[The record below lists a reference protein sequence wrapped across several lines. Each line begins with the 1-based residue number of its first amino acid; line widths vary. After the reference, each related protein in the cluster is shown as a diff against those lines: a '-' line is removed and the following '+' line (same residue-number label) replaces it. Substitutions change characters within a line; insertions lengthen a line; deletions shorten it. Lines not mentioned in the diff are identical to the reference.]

1 MRVLI
6 VSDTHGRHTS
16 LDRALKE
23 AGEIDMFIHL
33 GDVEGGEDYIEA
45 VAEGY
50 EDYITELAGCPLD
63 IVAGNNDFFS
73 YLPAEEEF
81 WIGKKKV
88 FITHGHSYYVSM
100 ETEQIREE
108 GAARNAD
115 IIMFGHTHR
124 PYFEERDGITV
135 LNPGSLSFPR
145 QEGRKSSYMILETDG
160 EEKYEF
166 VQHFL

>member
-23 AGEIDMFIHL
+23 AGDIDMFIHL

-45 VAEGY
+45 VVEC
-50 EDYITELAGCPLD
+50 EKHMIR
-63 IVAGNNDFFS
+63 GNNDLFLLS
-73 YLPAEEEF
+73 SGGRRVLDRK
-81 WIGKKKV
+81 GKKC

>member
-45 VAEGY
+45 VVEC
-50 EDYITELAGCPLD
+50 EKHMIR
-63 IVAGNNDFFS
+63 GNNDFFS

-81 WIGKKKV
+81 WIGKKKCLLLMDTV
-88 FITHGHSYYVSM
+88 IMFQWRQSRFGGRGCKKCGHYYVRSHPSPV
-100 ETEQIREE
+100 
-108 GAARNAD
+108 
-115 IIMFGHTHR
+115 F
-124 PYFEERDGITV
+124 
-135 LNPGSLSFPR
+135 
-145 QEGRKSSYMILETDG
+145 
-160 EEKYEF
+160 
-166 VQHFL
+166 

>member
-23 AGEIDMFIHL
+23 AGDIDMFIHL

-45 VAEGY
+45 VVEC
-50 EDYITELAGCPLD
+50 EKHMIR
-63 IVAGNNDFFS
+63 GNNDFFS

-135 LNPGSLSFPR
+135 IKSGKSVFS
-145 QEGRKSSYMILETDG
+145 EAGRKKEQLHDSGDRWRRKI
-160 EEKYEF
+160 
-166 VQHFL
+166 